1 MDIILLTG
9 LRGWYKYIPDYRWDM
24 GISKQAT
31 TPETP
36 FTFIL
41 ILDTSDNHG
50 KQLNITA
57 RLIILSWLWFFIER
71 S

>member
-1 MDIILLTG
+1 
-9 LRGWYKYIPDYRWDM
+9 M

-31 TPETP
+31 TPEMP

-41 ILDTSDNHG
+41 ILDISDTSDNYG
-50 KQLNITA
+50 EQLKITA
-57 RLIILSWLWFFIER
+57 RPVNLFWLWFFVER